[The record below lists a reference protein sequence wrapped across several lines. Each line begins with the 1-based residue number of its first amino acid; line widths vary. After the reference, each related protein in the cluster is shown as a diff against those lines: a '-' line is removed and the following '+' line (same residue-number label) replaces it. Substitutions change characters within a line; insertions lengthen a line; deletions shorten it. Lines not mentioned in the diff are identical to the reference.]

1 MTTAFIYLFIPFFAF
16 IVLGVPIAFAIGLA
30 CLVFLAFSGIPI
42 PWSSTIA
49 EMYSSIDSF
58 AILALPTFV
67 LTGELLNRCKLT
79 QKIINVA
86 SLMVGWMRGGL
97 GHVVVVSSMF
107 FSGISGSAIADVAA
121 VGPIMIPAMI
131 REKYPRDYAGAL
143 TAAAS
148 IMGPIIPPSIPMI
161 IIGSQLGI
169 SVGGLFAAGVLPGV
183 LIGLVLMLLNYYFA
197 VRHNYGGQLEF
208 RGVGAIVKGSWEALP
223 ALVIPVWLLGGILFG
238 VFTPTEAGAVAV
250 LYTVVVG
257 FFFYRT
263 LSLSGLYE
271 ALLAAAKVT
280 AGALVIVMTAFLFSK
295 FLTYYKVPQQALEF
309 LLGISSNRTVIIL
322 IIIALFL
329 FVGTFMDALA
339 NMIILGPLLMP
350 ICVGDVQQGIQGLGM
365 HPLQFGM
372 LLNTGLLLGLLT
384 PPVGLCLFVTA
395 PLAGVTIERLS
406 LAVIPFLIAETA
418 ILLLIAFVPEVSLF
432 VPRLAGLVN

>member
-1 MTTAFIYLFIPFFAF
+1 MIECFFYLFIPFFVF
-16 IVLGVPIAFAIGLA
+16 IALGVPIAFSIGLA
-30 CLVFLAFSGIPI
+30 CLTFMVFSGIPI
-42 PWSSTIA
+42 PWSSVIP

-58 AILALPTFV
+58 ALLALPTFV
-67 LTGELLNRCKLT
+67 LTGELLNRCQLT
-79 QKIINVA
+79 QKIIDVA
-86 SLMVGWMRGGL
+86 TLMVGWIRGGL

-121 VGPIMIPAMI
+121 VGPIMIPAMVK
-131 REKYPRDYAGAL
+131 EKYPRDYAGAI

-169 SVGGLFAAGVLPGV
+169 SVGGLFAAGVLPGIM
-183 LIGLVLMLLNYYFA
+183 IGVSLMILNYYYA
-197 VRHNYGGQLEF
+197 VRYGYGTKSEF
-208 RGVGAIVKGSWEALP
+208 KGVGAVTKGALQAIP
-223 ALVIPVWLLGGILFG
+223 ALIIPVWLLGGILFG
-238 VFTPTEAGAVAV
+238 IFTPTEAGAVAV
-250 LYTVVVG
+250 LYTILVG
-257 FFFYRT
+257 GLFYRT
-263 LSLSGLYE
+263 LNGRQLYE
-271 ALLAAAKVT
+271 SLLAAAKVT

-295 FLTYYKVPQQALEF
+295 FLTYYMVPQQALDF
-309 LLGISSNRTVIIL
+309 LLGISTNRTVIIL

-339 NMIILGPLLMP
+339 NMIILGPLLLP
-350 ICVGDVQQGIQGLGM
+350 ICVGDAAKGIEGLGM

-406 LAVIPFLIAETA
+406 MAVIPFLIAETI
-418 ILLLIAFVPEVSLF
+418 ILLIIAFVPEVSLF
-432 VPRLAGLVN
+432 VPRLAGLVK